1 MKLGEILL
9 RKRLV
14 SPQQLE
20 LVLAVQPFHSKKLG
34 ELLLEFGI
42 LSAED
47 LARCLKEQSWRQ
59 NGFWIIG

>member
-20 LVLAVQPFHSKKLG
+20 QVLAVQPFHSKKLG
-34 ELLLEFGI
+34 ELLLELEI
-42 LSAED
+42 LSAEE
-47 LARCLKEQSWRQ
+47 LASSLQEQSWRK